1 MLCILCA
8 PTKIQL
14 TYAEHAV
21 LKYPL
26 SLYLPEIDEISV
38 IGSSIVLQLA
48 FSDHN
53 RYETKITYFLFAS
66 DFSEAVNKPDLS
78 KYLYLT
84 ITPGYLVY
92 ITGNVEIKNKESGKV
107 IKLFS
112 IVT

>member
-1 MLCILCA
+1 MYA

-38 IGSSIVLQLA
+38 IGSSIVLA

-66 DFSEAVNKPDLS
+66 DFSEAVNKPDLGR
-78 KYLYLT
+78 YLYLT
-84 ITPGYLVY
+84 ITPRYLVY